1 LNEMNNKINELRQ
14 KIGTILLL
22 LFTILYNS
30 YTIYL
35 VYTAI
40 NEPGTELG
48 PGVALL
54 LLWILGFIILGLII
68 FLTKIKFDNPARI
81 ILLAFSTPIPFL
93 TIFFIWCLI

>member
-1 LNEMNNKINELRQ
+1 MNNKNHTLKQ

-22 LFTILYNS
+22 LFTICYNS

-35 VYTAI
+35 AYTAI
-40 NEPGTELG
+40 NDPGVELG

-68 FLTKIKFDNPARI
+68 FLTKIKFDTPARI
-81 ILLAFSTPIPFL
+81 ILLAFSTPVPFL
-93 TIFFIWCLI
+93 TIFFIWSLI